1 MATQQEVIKKF
12 MASLDTT
19 TKKGEAALND
29 AVKDATGGK
38 YSTIKAVIDEMK
50 KNIASV
56 NNADTFLKNYCGID
70 LTNTDT
76 GAITSKDAG
85 GSKVKTAES
94 IVPESGA
101 IDTSYKYSSIYNKKY
116 DITFYLSEIDANGYV
131 NQKFVSGYEVPSLDF
146 NTLTPQQAYIWQ
158 GLNSQWAEKALD
170 LITESYGSNFGF
182 GSSTL
187 ITPKKIYFGFYNRND
202 SSMAESGPLSYNDNN
217 TKEKTIALVFR
228 INMNQFDKINMS
240 DPNGA
245 GNNGE
250 YIDRTL
256 AHEFTHCVM
265 AANINYY
272 TALPQFIK
280 EGMAELTHGGDDGA
294 SNQSWMRTLAGN
306 QSLIDSALD
315 LNNTGSSQASA
326 YAGGYMFLRYL
337 AKQGSSA
344 GLNVDSKENNISI
357 TGTDYADTII
367 NSGTKVTI
375 TGGKSADTIS
385 NIIKSG
391 RGTGNYA
398 LINGGDDNDSISVS
412 GSYYVT
418 VNGGADN
425 DTIIDF
431 GGYQNYLDGGAGN
444 DLISVKSIYWDYT
457 LAGGK
462 GNDTLISNTKGTLF
476 KYASGDGNDL
486 IRGFTASDTL
496 SISGGAFTS
505 VKSGQN
511 YVFSVGEGKI
521 TLEGAGSL
529 SSVNVSGEYKN
540 PLLIVGKETADNFNN
555 TLVGATIQGLGG
567 NDTIR
572 NTGSKA
578 SILGGKGNDII
589 NEVGSTSHDNTI
601 TGGAGNDTINLASG
615 AGTND
620 VIEYS
625 SGDGNDLI
633 TGFNASSTLKIG
645 GGKGTYFDFW
655 YGKDLI
661 VQVGENMITLSG
673 AASLSKVNISGKKST
688 TLTLTDAMGGNWT
701 LGSMTKVVD
710 GSKRTKA
717 IKISAGAPANSIVG
731 GSGNDS
737 FFGGAGNDTLYGGKG
752 NDTLIGGAGAD
763 VFLYASGD
771 GSDIITDYAEEDLI
785 KITSGKVDKISTTS
799 AGSVVLKIGSG
810 NLTLDNAADKIVS
823 YEDAAGKKT
832 FSPIKFNSKST
843 AATLLAAYGKD
854 SFDFAD
860 FSGLKNLDASA
871 VTHKVNITGNAL
883 ANKIIGTK
891 KAEKIDGDAGNDK
904 LYGGAGN
911 DKLYGKAGKD
921 SLFGEAGND
930 KLYGGDGSDYLVG
943 GDGKDSLYGN
953 ADADKL
959 YGNASNDKLY
969 GGDGNDLLYGG
980 DGKDSLWGEA
990 GNDSL
995 WGGSGNDTFIYKPG
1009 EGTDKIFDYE
1019 TGDMLKILNADGSNG
1034 SFKKSKY
1041 SGGDLTLTINGGGK
1055 IILYDVSTSDT
1066 FNINGTSYKISGSK
1080 LK

>member
-76 GAITSKDAG
+76 GAITGKDAG

-170 LITESYGSNFGF
+170 LITESYGSHFGF

-202 SSMAESGPLSYNDNN
+202 SSMAESGPLAYNDNN
-217 TKEKTIALVFR
+217 TKEKTTALVFR
-228 INMNQFDKINMS
+228 VNMNQFDKINMS

-294 SNQSWMRTLAGN
+294 SNQSWMKTLADKSSLTVTGN
-306 QSLIDSALD
+306 NPSLIDSALN

-337 AKQGSSA
+337 AKQGASAA

-375 TGGKSADTIS
+375 TGGKSADIIS

-444 DLISVKSIYWDYT
+444 D
-457 LAGGK
+457 
-462 GNDTLISNTKGTLF
+462 
-476 KYASGDGNDL
+476 
-486 IRGFTASDTL
+486 
-496 SISGGAFTS
+496 
-505 VKSGQN
+505 
-511 YVFSVGEGKI
+511 
-521 TLEGAGSL
+521 
-529 SSVNVSGEYKN
+529 
-540 PLLIVGKETADNFNN
+540 
-555 TLVGATIQGLGG
+555 
-567 NDTIR
+567 
-572 NTGSKA
+572 
-578 SILGGKGNDII
+578 
-589 NEVGSTSHDNTI
+589 
-601 TGGAGNDTINLASG
+601 TINLASG

-625 SGDGNDLI
+625 AGDGNDLI
-633 TGFNASSTLKIG
+633 TGFNETSTLKIG

-661 VQVGENMITLSG
+661 VQVGESMITLSG

-701 LGSMTKVVD
+701 LDSTTKVVD

-763 VFLYASGD
+763 VFLYASG
-771 GSDIITDYAEEDLI
+771 SDIITDYAEEDLI

-799 AGSVVLKIGSG
+799 AGSVVFKIGSG

-843 AATLLAAYGKD
+843 AATLLATYGKD

-891 KAEKIDGDAGNDK
+891 NAEKID
-904 LYGGAGN
+904 GGAGN
-911 DKLYGKAGKD
+911 DKLYGGSGNDKIWGAAGKD
-921 SLFGEAGND
+921 SLYGEAGND

-943 GDGKDSLYGN
+943 GDGKDYLYGN